1 MKIFVSYTTRDGV
14 ITRDFLSSLAGKLS
28 DLGDVYIDILHNDS
42 KDKQERVKNELQEAD
57 IFLLLSTSSIKKSP
71 WVAWEINK
79 ANSLGVHKITIDAT
93 DLSTCLIIEK
103 SREFLIK
110 AIYDLS

>member
-1 MKIFVSYTTRDGV
+1 MKIFVSYTTRDCV
-14 ITRDFLSSLAGKLS
+14 ITKDFLSSLEEKIS
-28 DLGDVYIDILHNDS
+28 DLGDIYIDMLHNDS
-42 KDKQERVKNELQEAD
+42 NNKQERVKNELQEAD

-79 ANSLGVHKITIDAT
+79 ANSMNVHKITIDAT
-93 DLSTCLIIEK
+93 DLSACLIMEK

-110 AIYDLS
+110 AICDLP